1 MSSDASASA
10 SESADDEA
18 PTTSSSGAT
27 SVTVPDSESPPPP
40 PDVVP
45 PELVHYEA
53 VLAPATLTEP
63 NSVNLQITVD
73 VSGAV
78 AAVVAEP
85 GSNAELSALAS
96 AAAQRFE
103 FKPAMKIAADGSR
116 EPIAVVIQYRYW
128 FRPEP
133 RPPSHAAPQAEAVEP
148 PTPPPGASA
157 GATPPPGPTEP
168 AQEEVFEGT
177 AVVQAPPREPTKRRM
192 ERVELTRVAGT
203 RGDPLRAIEIMPGV
217 GQSNGDAPIIRGAS
231 GYESAVFLDGS
242 PVPFLYHFGGLTSFV
257 HPRLVDHVE
266 LYPGNFSARY
276 GRVTG
281 GIVET
286 GLRKPSDRF
295 GFVADANLIDSSL
308 LLEGPLSDRL
318 SVAVAGR
325 RSNMDLVFDTLV
337 PDGTFST
344 VAAPVYYDYQG
355 IVHYQTPSGAEFR
368 IAAFGSRDSLKLM
381 FDEPSQ
387 LDPSFRG
394 KVEASIEFHRLQLLH
409 KIRLGDV
416 KQRLQFG
423 IGTQA
428 LSQALGSLVTAYFD
442 IYEVDARGEWEY
454 NANDTFSIIAGFD
467 TTGQQLEGAYRGPVA
482 TAQEG
487 STYDGPVEQVVVDQT
502 TIRLLNPAVYLE
514 ARISPI
520 PEWQIV
526 PGVRLDYYYQIRD
539 TSFNPRL
546 SQRFALN
553 DTTTLKAGFGLYS
566 QPPIYHEA
574 FAPIGNPTLD
584 AYHSIHTS
592 LGVEQQVLDGLAVD
606 VEGFHKYLYD
616 RVVNTP
622 NGEPPM
628 FVNDGVGR
636 IYGLE
641 LGATYR
647 APFGLSGQLSYTL
660 SSSERR
666 DRDEAWRRF
675 DQDQPHILNL
685 AATYELGAGWEL
697 GTRFRYVSGN
707 PNTPINGAVYDANAD
722 TYLPLYGALNSSRD
736 PAFHQLDIR
745 GQKTFRIGQGML
757 SVYLDVQN
765 VYNAENPRGFNYSYD
780 YEQREPAASGFL
792 FPNLGIRGQL

>member
-1 MSSDASASA
+1 
-10 SESADDEA
+10 
-18 PTTSSSGAT
+18 
-27 SVTVPDSESPPPP
+27 
-40 PDVVP
+40 
-45 PELVHYEA
+45 
-53 VLAPATLTEP
+53 
-63 NSVNLQITVD
+63 
-73 VSGAV
+73 
-78 AAVVAEP
+78 
-85 GSNAELSALAS
+85 
-96 AAAQRFE
+96 
-103 FKPAMKIAADGSR
+103 
-116 EPIAVVIQYRYW
+116 
-128 FRPEP
+128 
-133 RPPSHAAPQAEAVEP
+133 
-148 PTPPPGASA
+148 
-157 GATPPPGPTEP
+157 
-168 AQEEVFEGT
+168 
-177 AVVQAPPREPTKRRM
+177 
-192 ERVELTRVAGT
+192 
-203 RGDPLRAIEIMPGV
+203 MPGV

-257 HPRLVDHVE
+257 HPRLVDHVD

-286 GLRKPSDRF
+286 GLRKPSEKF

-308 LLEGPLSDRL
+308 LLEGPLSERL
-318 SVAVAGR
+318 TVAVAGR

-337 PDGTFST
+337 PEGTFST

-368 IAAFGSRDSLKLM
+368 IAAFGSRDSLRLM

-387 LDPSFRG
+387 LDPALRG

-409 KIRLGDV
+409 KIRIGDV

-423 IGTQA
+423 VGTQA
-428 LSQALGSLVTAYFD
+428 LSQAFGSLVTAFFD

-454 NANDTFSIIAGFD
+454 NSSDAFTLIAGFD

-482 TAQEG
+482 TTQEG
-487 STYDGPVEQVVVDQT
+487 STYDGPVDQVVVDQT

-514 ARISPI
+514 ARINPI

-539 TSFNPRL
+539 ASFNPRL
-546 SQRFALN
+546 SQRVAVS

-574 FAPIGNPTLD
+574 FAPIGNPNLD
-584 AYHSIHTS
+584 AYHSVHTS
-592 LGVEQQVLDGLAVD
+592 FGIEQEVLEGLTVD
-606 VEGFHKYLYD
+606 AEGFHKYLYD
-616 RVVNTP
+616 RIVNTP

-628 FVNDGVGR
+628 FVNDGIGR

-641 LGATYR
+641 LGASYR
-647 APFGLSGQLSYTL
+647 SEFGLGGQLSYTL

-675 DQDQPHILNL
+675 DQDQPHILNV
-685 AATYELGAGWEL
+685 AGTYELGSGWEI

-707 PNTPINGAVYDANAD
+707 PNTPIEGAVYDANAD
-722 TYLPLYGALNSSRD
+722 TYLPLYGAPNSSRD

-745 GQKTFRIGQGML
+745 GQKTFRIGQGAL
-757 SVYLDVQN
+757 SIYLDVQN
-765 VYNAENPRGFNYSYD
+765 VYNAQNPRGFNYSYD
-780 YEQREPAASGFL
+780 YQEREPAASGFL